1 MPSTAAAAQP
11 NAWAEGQG
19 RVPGYLSSV
28 WVIIQLESL
37 KMIKD
42 PVELA
47 SRALQ
52 PVLWLLLFGQAL
64 SRAKMIDT
72 GGFSYQA
79 FLAPGILAQSITF
92 VSIFSGLS
100 IIWEKDMGLMQK
112 ILSTPI
118 SRSALVLAKMLSAS
132 VRSFTQL
139 AVIMALALALG
150 IPLILTPASVAGT
163 LGFMVL
169 GSALFSGLSMVI
181 ASIVRTRERMMGIG
195 QLVTMPLF
203 FARSALYPVSAMPP
217 WLQALALANP
227 MTYLGGGLRGLRLGL
242 PGASP
247 WTDAAVLL
255 AVSAVLL
262 ALATWRYPK
271 LLL

>member
-1 MPSTAAAAQP
+1 MPSAEAAAPP

-19 RVPGYLSSV
+19 RVPGYLASV
-28 WVIIQLESL
+28 WAVIQLEAL
-37 KMIKD
+37 KMLKD

-47 SRALQ
+47 SRAFQ
-52 PVLWLLLFGQAL
+52 PVLWLLIFGQAMG
-64 SRAKMIDT
+64 RAKVIDT
-72 GGFSYQA
+72 GGLSYQA

-118 SRSALVLAKMLSAS
+118 SRSALVLAKMLSSS
-132 VRSFTQL
+132 VRSFFQVLVVLLL
-139 AVIMALALALG
+139 AEALG
-150 IPLILTPASVAGT
+150 VPLRLTPASVLGT

-203 FARSALYPVSAMPP
+203 FASSALYPVGVMPP
-217 WLQALALANP
+217 WLQALAVANP
-227 MTYLGGGLRGLRLGL
+227 MSYLVDGLRGLLL
-242 PGASP
+242 APPGASP
-247 WTDAAVLL
+247 WPDAAVLFV
-255 AVSAVLL
+255 VSAAML
-262 ALATWRYPK
+262 ALASWRYPK

>member
-1 MPSTAAAAQP
+1 MPSVAPVATPTA
-11 NAWAEGQG
+11 WVEGQG
-19 RVPGYLSSV
+19 RVPGYLHSV
-28 WVIIQLESL
+28 QVIIHLESL

-42 PVELA
+42 PLELA

-52 PVLWLLLFGQAL
+52 PVLWLLLFGGAL
-64 SRAKMIDT
+64 ARTKMIDT
-72 GGFSYQA
+72 GGLGYQA

-92 VSIFSGLS
+92 VSIFTGLS

-118 SRSALVLAKMLSAS
+118 SRSALVLGKMLSAS
-132 VRSFTQL
+132 VRSFFQL
-139 AVIMALALALG
+139 AVILLLALG
-150 IPLILTPASVAGT
+150 LGVPLVLTAASVAGT
-163 LGFMVL
+163 LVFMVL

-181 ASIVRTRERMMGIG
+181 ASVVRTRERMMGIG

-203 FARSALYPVSAMPP
+203 FASSALYPVSAMPP
-217 WLQALALANP
+217 WLRALAVVNP
-227 MTYLGGGLRGLRLGL
+227 MSYLVDGLRGLLLAL

-247 WTDAAVLL
+247 WVDAGVLL
-255 AVSAVLL
+255 AVSAGLL
-262 ALATWRYPK
+262 AVASWRYPK

>member
-1 MPSTAAAAQP
+1 
-11 NAWAEGQG
+11 
-19 RVPGYLSSV
+19 V
-28 WVIIQLESL
+28 WVIIQLEAL
-37 KMIKD
+37 KMVKD

-47 SRALQ
+47 SRAFQ

-64 SRAKMIDT
+64 GRAKMIDT
-72 GGFSYQA
+72 GGLSYQA

-132 VRSFTQL
+132 VRSFFQL
-139 AVIMALALALG
+139 LVILCLALMLG
-150 IPLILTPASVAGT
+150 VPLILTPASVAGT
-163 LGFMVL
+163 MGFMVL

-181 ASIVRTRERMMGIG
+181 ASVVRTRERMMGIG

-203 FARSALYPVSAMPP
+203 FASSALYPLSAMPP
-217 WLQALALANP
+217 WLQALAVANP
-227 MTYLGGGLRGLRLGL
+227 MSYLVDGLRGLLLQL
-242 PGASP
+242 PGCSP
-247 WTDAAVLL
+247 WADAGVLL
-255 AVSAVLL
+255 GVGVTLWAV
-262 ALATWRYPK
+262 ATWRYPK

>member
-1 MPSTAAAAQP
+1 MPSAAADAP
-11 NAWAEGQG
+11 PSAWVEGQG
-19 RVPGYLSSV
+19 RVPGYLASV
-28 WVIIQLESL
+28 WVIIQLEAL
-37 KMIKD
+37 KIFKD

-47 SRALQ
+47 SRAFQ

-64 SRAKMIDT
+64 AHAKMIDT
-72 GGFSYQA
+72 GGLSYQA

-112 ILSTPI
+112 VLSTPI

-139 AVIMALALALG
+139 AVVTALALALG
-150 IPLILTPASVAGT
+150 IPLVLNPASVTGT

-181 ASIVRTRERMMGIG
+181 ASLVRTRERMMGIG

-203 FARSALYPVSAMPP
+203 FASSALYPVSAMPP
-217 WLQALALANP
+217 WLQAVAVANP
-227 MTYLGGGLRGLRLGL
+227 MSYLVDGLRGL
-242 PGASP
+242 
-247 WTDAAVLL
+247 LL
-255 AVSAVLL
+255 AVPGATPWADAGVLL
-262 ALATWRYPK
+262 GVSLALWALATWRYPK